1 MLSVAFFSPY
11 DENVFPSS
19 LCTYR
24 HLNGF
29 FTVYFQCGF
38 KIFRYQFW
46 QCYWKKNELHETVF
60 SCNFNGNTRHV
71 YCSVEIIILRALQ
84 YNFLRYTVGTLQKP
98 MQACHL
104 FKTKPKHSNCIL
116 GLSKEKS
123 IFLIFFVS
131 VVVTNSCDLGL
142 KSELKETHPD
152 RFGLDKG

>member
-1 MLSVAFFSPY
+1 MAFLLCIFSAVSRSFATNFGSVI
-11 DENVFPSS
+11 E
-19 LCTYR
+19 
-24 HLNGF
+24 
-29 FTVYFQCGF
+29 
-38 KIFRYQFW
+38 
-46 QCYWKKNELHETVF
+46 KKNELHETVF

-84 YNFLRYTVGTLQKP
+84 YNFLIYTVGTLQKP